1 MGGKSDLPGRSR
13 LTLFSLNDS
22 LFINLWL
29 CLQARGI
36 LAGIKPT
43 HPTSEA
49 RVLFFFFFF
58 FYFFSSSFIFFHSFI
73 FFFFFYLFIFS
84 FIFIS
89 WRLITLQ

>member
-29 CLQARGI
+29 RLQARGI

-49 RVLFFFFFF
+49 RGLFFFFFF
-58 FYFFSSSFIFFHSFI
+58 FYFFS
-73 FFFFFYLFIFS
+73 FFYFFLLLLFIYF
-84 FIFIS
+84 FIYFY
-89 WRLITLQ
+89 